1 MKPHFPV
8 HEVSNGDLPQLERIG
23 RLRLD
28 VWRAETK
35 VDEAQ
40 FEGGVWLEPLDYR
53 ARHWIATDGN
63 VLIASGRL
71 TMHATLED
79 NPDGYLW
86 RRHERT
92 VPLPAAHFCKLV
104 VSSKARGMGLGRE
117 FNRVR
122 IEAARGDGAK
132 SILVTA
138 SDANARLLLSMG
150 FTDTGVVESFS
161 NRPGFMFRA
170 LQLVF

>member
-1 MKPHFPV
+1 MKTPAV
-8 HEVSNGDLPQLERIG
+8 HEVSKHDLQNLEQIG
-23 RLRLD
+23 RLRFE
-28 VWRAETK
+28 VWRAETR
-35 VDEAQ
+35 VDESQ
-40 FEGGVWLEPLDYR
+40 FPNGVWLEPLDYQ
-53 ARHWIATDGN
+53 ARHWLAFDGDD
-63 VLIASGRL
+63 LIGSARL
-71 TMHATLED
+71 SMHATLED

-86 RRHERT
+86 LRHERT
-92 VPLPAAHFCKLV
+92 LPLPSAHFCKLV

-122 IEAARGDGAK
+122 IEAAREEGAK

-150 FTDTGVVESFS
+150 FTETGVIESFS